1 VSIYETTFIIN
12 PQSDDSTIDQQ
23 VVAVRN
29 VITQNGG
36 NILRENR
43 MGTRR
48 LAYMIQ
54 GLTQGYYANFIF
66 EAPTS
71 VLGRLE
77 RHFKLEEPYVRYL
90 TIRYEGKMPEPE
102 EEVQEEAPA
111 KVHHHEPATR
121 RPEPTP
127 EPKPEPK
134 PEPEAP
140 RHEPVAE
147 PETSPVSVE
156 EEVAEAREEAAE
168 EAAEETPEE
177 EITQEIPTVEPEPKA
192 TEEEP
197 QQPEKHPNE
206 DEIL

>member
-1 VSIYETTFIIN
+1 MSIYETTFIIN

-71 VLGRLE
+71 VLSRLE

-127 EPKPEPK
+127 EPTPEP
-134 PEPEAP
+134 AP
-140 RHEPVAE
+140 EPVAE

-156 EEVAEAREEAAE
+156 EEVAEAQEEAAE

-177 EITQEIPTVEPEPKA
+177 EITQEVPTIEPEPKP
-192 TEEEP
+192 TEEETP
-197 QQPEKHPNE
+197 EPEKHPSE

>member
-1 VSIYETTFIIN
+1 MTIYETTFIIN
-12 PQSDDSTIDQQ
+12 PQSDDSTLDQQ

-36 NILRENR
+36 SILRENR

-48 LAYMIQ
+48 LAYMIE

-66 EAPTS
+66 EAPAS
-71 VLGRLE
+71 VLSRLE

-90 TIRYEGKMPEPE
+90 TIRYEGSLPEPE

-111 KVHHHEPATR
+111 AVHHHEPATR

-127 EPKPEPK
+127 K
-134 PEPEAP
+134 PEAP
-140 RHEPVAE
+140 AHQPVAE

-156 EEVAEAREEAAE
+156 EEVAEAQEEAAE
-168 EAAEETPEE
+168 EAAEEAGAEASTEE
-177 EITQEIPTVEPEPKA
+177 VPTVEPEPKA

-197 QQPEKHPNE
+197 QQPEKQPDE